1 MKIMAPAR
9 STSNSLKRAKDG
21 SAFTRC
27 EECKKKKLS
36 TVRTDILPKKK
47 PLHRDFTYVLGV
59 VARDY
64 SLSGTLR
71 KERALYCEGEKKCD
85 NLEKAAELD
94 PTLNYL
100 YMYRAACLMRKQS
113 VEAALA
119 EINRVLGFKLALE
132 CLELRFCF
140 YLALEDYRA
149 TLCDAQ
155 AILTL
160 SPEYRM
166 FEGRVAATQL

>member
-1 MKIMAPAR
+1 M
-9 STSNSLKRAKDG
+9 
-21 SAFTRC
+21 
-27 EECKKKKLS
+27 
-36 TVRTDILPKKK
+36 
-47 PLHRDFTYVLGV
+47 YVLGV

-94 PTLNYL
+94 PTLNYM

-119 EINRVLGFKLALE
+119 EINHVLGTRGLPS
-132 CLELRFCF
+132 
-140 YLALEDYRA
+140 YLMRCSGNSY
-149 TLCDAQ
+149 
-155 AILTL
+155 IV
-160 SPEYRM
+160 S
-166 FEGRVAATQL
+166 RV